1 MDTNLVMIFTL
12 IMAAGGFGLIAV
24 RSRKSIKAA
33 ARRP

>member
-1 MDTNLVMIFTL
+1 MDTKLLMIVVL